1 MGKQDNRQRISNA
14 YRLSIQ
20 KHNETVANKLY
31 QRYQKKYFILFKK
44 STGNFGKFKV
54 VILEKEGN
62 ICTRTSMNLKS
73 LLDGKEQYKC
83 LYVGFYDDCVFK

>member
-31 QRYQKKYFILFKK
+31 QWYQKMYFILFKK
-44 STGNFGKFKV
+44 STGIFGQFKV

-62 ICTRTSMNLKS
+62 ICIRPSMN

-83 LYVGFYDDCVFK
+83 LYVGFYDDSVFK